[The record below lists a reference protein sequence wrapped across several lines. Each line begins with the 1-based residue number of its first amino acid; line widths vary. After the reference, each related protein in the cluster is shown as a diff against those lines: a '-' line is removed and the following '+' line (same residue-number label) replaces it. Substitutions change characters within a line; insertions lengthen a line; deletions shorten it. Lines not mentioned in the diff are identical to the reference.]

1 MHWFFFSNY
10 KNRIFVF
17 QIITVQF
24 WLFCCPQKSKVAKL
38 LQLKVRIRWPRNVNP
53 KWFLRS
59 HKANKGCCT
68 NPTTVGEWTL
78 VWWISRFAWIV
89 MEPKMNF
96 SVGLIGQFLP
106 LEHSHL
112 LLLRVQ
118 SMIMNDCNKTKLMIS
133 FSADTCCQKLSQ
145 TVTSCHKLSQAVMG
159 YWNEHRSLQSQSCK
173 MNYPF

>member
-1 MHWFFFSNY
+1 MNECIAFIFQIIKIEFLFFLQ
-10 KNRIFVF
+10 I
-17 QIITVQF
+17 IITVQF

-118 SMIMNDCNKTKLMIS
+118 SMIMNDCNIKQNWWLVSVLT
-133 FSADTCCQKLSQ
+133 
-145 TVTSCHKLSQAVMG
+145 HAVRNFFKGTM
-159 YWNEHRSLQSQSCK
+159 K
-173 MNYPF
+173 DPVI